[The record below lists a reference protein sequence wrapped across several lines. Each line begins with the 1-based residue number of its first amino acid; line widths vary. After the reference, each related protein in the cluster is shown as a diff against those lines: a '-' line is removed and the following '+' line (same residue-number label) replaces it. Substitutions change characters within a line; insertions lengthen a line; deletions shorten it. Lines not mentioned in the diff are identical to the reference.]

1 MIQPDDVTSL
11 TDFKRDTPAHLR
23 RLRKTGRPC
32 ILTING
38 KAAAVVLD
46 PKTYA
51 KLARQIEHAEVIA
64 GIQRGLD
71 DFAAG
76 RAKPARAALEA
87 TFAKLRAARRR
98 RKNGKSAA

>member
-23 RLRKTGRPC
+23 RLRKSGRPS

-46 PKTYA
+46 PKAYA
-51 KLARQIEHAEVIA
+51 KLAELIERAEAIA
-64 GIQRGLD
+64 GIQRGMD

-76 RAKPARAALEA
+76 RTKPARQGLD
-87 TFAKLRAARRR
+87 AARRAFN
-98 RKNGKSAA
+98 RKSKPHAA